1 MNAELMA
8 LKSFVMDELYGLN
21 KNIDQVR
28 VEQCD
33 QTNFMEG
40 MKKMLEE
47 SKTKTEII
55 KTLSDNVNI
64 ITTSYRNISE
74 IKKSQHT
81 DKLDLYEKRTTNDDF
96 WQPRKSAKNSNSEN
110 RFVAEPINVSKNL
123 FNMLE
128 HNESNSIHFDIDDD
142 PITTKNLIEIQNHVK
157 LQNVKRRPPVVVNQ
171 NLENQSVFAKK
182 RTVPR
187 ESLSSEAVKS
197 KPNNQ
202 NIKIF
207 SESIGKGIRIRQ
219 LNQFVKSGNAII
231 HSFPGAN
238 SKQLLHYLDVN
249 LDNKTDT
256 VILHIGVNDLLQ
268 DISLDNF
275 NKFMKNLEYMV
286 QKSCGFGVKC
296 VFFSGITY
304 TKRIAWR
311 ILDDVHEQLVSL
323 CKRLEIIYID
333 NRNIREIFVFIY

>member
-1 MNAELMA
+1 
-8 LKSFVMDELYGLN
+8 
-21 KNIDQVR
+21 
-28 VEQCD
+28 
-33 QTNFMEG
+33 

-47 SKTKTEII
+47 SKTKEKII

-81 DKLDLYEKRTTNDDF
+81 DKLDFYEKRTTNDDF
-96 WQPRKSAKNSNSEN
+96 RQPRKSAKNSNIEN

-128 HNESNSIHFDIDDD
+128 HNESNSIHFHIDDE
-142 PITTKNLIEIQNHVK
+142 PITTKNLTEIQIHVK

-171 NLENQSVFAKK
+171 NPENQSVFTKK
-182 RTVPR
+182 RTVPG
-187 ESLSSEAVKS
+187 ESLCSEAVKS

-207 SESIGKGIRIRQ
+207 SDSIAKGIRIRQ
-219 LNQFVKSGNAII
+219 LNQFVKSGNARI
-231 HSFPGAN
+231 HSFPCAN
-238 SKQLLHYLDVN
+238 SKQLLHYLDVH

-268 DISLDNF
+268 DISSDNF

-286 QKSCGFGVKC
+286 
-296 VFFSGITY
+296 
-304 TKRIAWR
+304 
-311 ILDDVHEQLVSL
+311 
-323 CKRLEIIYID
+323 
-333 NRNIREIFVFIY
+333 